1 MKELVKAILLAIR
14 LNLSGKESERQLY
27 RIGALPMC
35 ACAILLLFW
44 VNMPFEA
51 HASSSEGSKEESGL
65 SEYWQE
71 DGKKYN
77 LACENGSKLE
87 KISES
92 ELSLKNGSFLI
103 ESEGNI
109 TLTTPEATLHL
120 KPRAMVLVRIQA
132 GSERFCC
139 MLENVTVDCRKR
151 SMSLLYGEEVL
162 LADHKVNG
170 EELRGDYSVGVRR
183 PTIIDLSD
191 QWRLAR
197 MEFSLLQAVER
208 EPLLVQISHSKHSH
222 DKFLRDK
229 LLKSAAILNMF
240 TTGHGQYIGR

>member
-1 MKELVKAILLAIR
+1 MKELVKALLPTIRLKISKEKRNRKSAGFGILLMIACTI
-14 LNLSGKESERQLY
+14 LFFSLSTAR
-27 RIGALPMC
+27 
-35 ACAILLLFW
+35 
-44 VNMPFEA
+44 FEA
-51 HASSSEGSKEESGL
+51 QASSSESKEESGL

-92 ELSLKNGSFLI
+92 ELSLKSGSFLI

-109 TLTTPEATLHL
+109 TLTTPEAILHL
-120 KPRAMVLVRIQA
+120 KPRSMALVRIQP

-139 MLENVTVDCRKR
+139 MLENLTLECHKR
-151 SMSLLYGEEVL
+151 SLSLLYGEEVL

-183 PTIIDLSD
+183 PSVIDLTD

-229 LLKSAAILNMF
+229 LLKTAAILNMF